1 MDKLLN
7 PPPEV
12 LSVLILEV
20 VPLVGVRLHGEGEEV
35 EAGEVGDEDRIPAVP
50 PIVSIRNLSN
60 KESFIAFFIF
70 KQIFEYSPYFQKI
83 FLNRPF
89 LKIRW
94 HVQH

>member
-7 PPPEV
+7 PPPVV

-35 EAGEVGDEDRIPAVP
+35 QAGEVGDEDRVPAVP

-60 KESFIAFFIF
+60 IALYIVFFYLRTLKNIYRIF
-70 KQIFEYSPYFQKI
+70 KKYS
-83 FLNRPF
+83 
-89 LKIRW
+89 
-94 HVQH
+94 